1 MKYIAKIGAILVMM
15 ATSGGA
21 AGAQDLQEMLTDLG
35 AEPCEDSSLLCVT
48 IDAPKD
54 HFANDASDTLPVTFA
69 VSLASEPSA
78 GILFYAVGGPGG
90 SGLASADSY
99 MAAFDEDVRSRL
111 DFVFFDQRGT
121 GPHHGLDCPLAQ
133 GSFDRSDVT
142 LQDEAALLATVQA
155 YVTNCQ
161 AELDR
166 RDILPFVGTDQAIR
180 DLELFRQAIGA
191 PQVWL
196 YGESYGTQFM
206 QSYATAFPDA
216 INGVILD
223 GVVDLNLSE
232 DGFYRG
238 YVLAAERILSRTFAA
253 CDANSDCA
261 KDMGAPT
268 KLVYDR
274 LVTETSAGRSKV
286 AFPLTD
292 GSSVER
298 VLTSGMVETNAFYA
312 LYSPDGRSAF
322 LRALAA
328 FAQGDAVPML
338 RLAYSN
344 LYIDPDTEI
353 GFADPSWFGAA
364 YFAINCMDYGDGAG
378 TPEADAQ
385 RILAQART
393 LEPDVPHLFRSYYME
408 RLVCALWPSAGKP
421 ERPEPFAGGDYPTL
435 ILNSDT
441 DPITPVTMA
450 YAVLDNVRNGTMVVM
465 QGGPHV
471 IWGRGLYCPDKTV
484 SQLIFDGTPPV
495 APLQLCRQDF
505 LGPYTPLTLTA
516 KTQAID
522 AFALGQAVE
531 AELGASAD
539 YADWS
544 YSDVLEYSCDHG
556 GRIKAIPTDT
566 GAALQFTGCAMW
578 PALTLYGDGTVTF
591 ADDGSD
597 VLTLDLDVLGDAKGH
612 FTYSSDRSAGT
623 SWVTGRLD
631 GKDAATPRP
640 IP

>member
-1 MKYIAKIGAILVMM
+1 
-15 ATSGGA
+15 
-21 AGAQDLQEMLTDLG
+21 
-35 AEPCEDSSLLCVT
+35 
-48 IDAPKD
+48 
-54 HFANDASDTLPVTFA
+54 
-69 VSLASEPSA
+69 
-78 GILFYAVGGPGG
+78 
-90 SGLASADSY
+90 
-99 MAAFDEDVRSRL
+99 
-111 DFVFFDQRGT
+111 
-121 GPHHGLDCPLAQ
+121 
-133 GSFDRSDVT
+133 
-142 LQDEAALLATVQA
+142 
-155 YVTNCQ
+155 
-161 AELDR
+161 
-166 RDILPFVGTDQAIR
+166 
-180 DLELFRQAIGA
+180 
-191 PQVWL
+191 
-196 YGESYGTQFM
+196 
-206 QSYATAFPDA
+206 
-216 INGVILD
+216 
-223 GVVDLNLSE
+223 
-232 DGFYRG
+232 
-238 YVLAAERILSRTFAA
+238 
-253 CDANSDCA
+253 
-261 KDMGAPT
+261 
-268 KLVYDR
+268 
-274 LVTETSAGRSKV
+274 VTETSAGLSKV

-292 GSSVER
+292 GSAAER
-298 VLTSGMVETNAFYA
+298 VLTAGMVETNAFYA

-328 FAQGDAVPML
+328 FAQGDSVPML
-338 RLAYSN
+338 RLAYAN
-344 LYIDPDTEI
+344 LYIDPETET

-408 RLVCALWPSAGKP
+408 RLVCAFWPSAGKP

-450 YAVLDNVRNGTMVVM
+450 YSVFDNVRNGAMVVM

-471 IWGRGLYCPDKTV
+471 IWGRGLSCPDKTV
-484 SQLIFDGTPPV
+484 SQLIFDGTPPA

-505 LGPYTPLTLTA
+505 LGPYTPLTLTT
-516 KTQAID
+516 KTLAID

-531 AELGASAD
+531 AELDASAD

-591 ADDGSD
+591 ADDRSD

-631 GKDAATPRP
+631 GEDAATPRP